1 MDDGQDGL
9 VRIAA
14 SNGFAGGKMMV
25 RKAFTLI
32 ELLVVIAV
40 IAVLMAIL
48 MPALQRA
55 REQGKRAVCLSNVKQ
70 FGLSWVMYAD
80 ENDQKIVNSCT
91 VANSEGHNDR
101 EEPCWLYF
109 RPEWDQETRIEGIQ
123 DGAMWPYVEQLKIY
137 KCPTGIRGE
146 VNTYMI
152 VDAMNGAISPL
163 GITDADQAPVGVFI
177 KRRSQIKRPGDR
189 MVFVDEGKTSPQSWT
204 IHYNQASWWDTPPV
218 RHGDGTNFSFA
229 DGHAEYWKWQDVRT
243 VQLAKGRG
251 SHGDLVALSD
261 NPDIQRVQRAAWGQL
276 GYNP

>member
-1 MDDGQDGL
+1 MPVANSFDCLMLDG
-9 VRIAA
+9 RAM
-14 SNGFAGGKMMV
+14 KT
-25 RKAFTLI
+25 RAFTLI

-80 ENDQKIVNSCT
+80 ENDQKLVNSCT
-91 VANSEGHNDR
+91 VPGTEGHPPDR
-101 EEPCWLYF
+101 LEPCWLYF
-109 RPEWDQETRIEGIQ
+109 QTGWDTDRCIQGIL

-152 VDAMNGAISPL
+152 TDAMNGAETPL
-163 GITDADQAPVGVFI
+163 GMPVNQAPPGVYV
-177 KRRSQIKRPGDR
+177 KRRTEIKRPGDR

-204 IHYNQASWWDTPPV
+204 IFYRQASWWDTPPV

-243 VQLAKGRG
+243 VKLAKNRG
-251 SHGDLVALSD
+251 PNQDLVALSD
-261 NPDIQRVQRAAWGQL
+261 NPDIQRVQRAFWGRL
-276 GYNP
+276 GYTP